1 MLNNVKSKKI
11 LSLILEPLK
20 KRKKLNSLKHNK
32 FLLKRLNINHK
43 DFEGLQLLKK
53 WNKKFNLKMKDI
65 EDI

>member
-20 KRKKLNSLKHNK
+20 KRKKLNLLKYNK
-32 FLLKRLNINHK
+32 LLLKRLNITHK

-53 WNKKFNLKMKDI
+53 WNKKFNL
-65 EDI
+65 